1 MLARRV
7 KLKGEPVLF
16 VGVPLMT
23 PALRV
28 AQEGNE
34 PARTLNV
41 GAGEPVAVTVNVPA
55 VLTEKLAAAALE
67 MVGANWTVR
76 VAGIAET
83 TAVAMPLMDVP
94 PTPLV
99 TSARN

>member
-1 MLARRV
+1 MT
-7 KLKGEPVLF
+7 PV
-16 VGVPLMT
+16 VPLSDAQDGKV
-23 PALRV
+23 PAGTV
-28 AQEGNE
+28 
-34 PARTLNV
+34 NV

-76 VAGIAET
+76 AAGIAET

>member
-23 PALRV
+23 PVVPLRD
-28 AQEGNE
+28 AQDGKV
-34 PARTLNV
+34 PAGTVNV

-55 VLTEKLAAAALE
+55 VLTEKFAAAALE

-83 TAVAMPLMDVP
+83 TAA

-99 TSARN
+99 TEARN